1 MRAMLELA
9 RGFGNG
15 PVLLATVAERQ
26 QLSPKY
32 LHALLSSLKRAG
44 LVQSRRGA
52 GGGYELVLPPERINL
67 LEVLEALEGPV
78 QVVDCLADE
87 AHCDAM
93 VGCVTRGLW
102 AELGECISDLLR
114 SKTLADLAQEGGE

>member
-1 MRAMLELA
+1 MRAMVELA
-9 RGFGNG
+9 REYGDG
-15 PVLLATVAERQ
+15 PVLLATVAKRQ

-52 GGGYELVLPPERINL
+52 GGGYELGRPPACITL

-78 QVVDCLADE
+78 LVTDCLADD
-87 AHCDAM
+87 AHCDIM
-93 VGCVTRGLW
+93 GRCSTRGLW
-102 AELGECISDLLR
+102 FELSETITKLLG
-114 SKTLADLAQEGGE
+114 SKTLAVLAQEGEE